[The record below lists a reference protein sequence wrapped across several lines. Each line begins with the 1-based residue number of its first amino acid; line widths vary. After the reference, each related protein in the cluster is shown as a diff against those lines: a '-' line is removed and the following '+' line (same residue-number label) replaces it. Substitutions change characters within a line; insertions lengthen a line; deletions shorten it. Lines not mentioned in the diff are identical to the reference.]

1 MPTDLECKEGGLT
14 MYSLL
19 LDMYLNGM
27 LDEKRLHLAA
37 KAHWI
42 TEDQVKQIISE
53 KKERDK
59 AQEEGAR
66 DE

>member
-1 MPTDLECKEGGLT
+1 

-27 LDEKRLHLAA
+27 LDEKRLYLAA
-37 KAHWI
+37 KSHWI

-59 AQEEGAR
+59 AQEEGAGN
-66 DE
+66 E

>member
-1 MPTDLECKEGGLT
+1 

-37 KAHWI
+37 KSHWI
-42 TEDQVKQIISE
+42 TEDQVNQIISE

-59 AQEEGAR
+59 AQEEGAGN
-66 DE
+66 E

>member
-1 MPTDLECKEGGLT
+1 

-37 KAHWI
+37 KSHWI

-53 KKERDK
+53 KKEHDK
-59 AQEEGAR
+59 AQEEGAGN
-66 DE
+66 E

>member
-1 MPTDLECKEGGLT
+1 

-27 LDEKRLHLAA
+27 LDEKRLALAL

-42 TEDQVKQIISE
+42 TDDQAKQIISE
-53 KKERDK
+53 QKERDK
-59 AQEEGAR
+59 AQEEGAGN
-66 DE
+66 E